1 MTAAAHFLMRC
12 LASRSFVYTYYSDA
26 KLSRVWQRE
35 EGVVGLFFE
44 QALLPHG
51 FARDVRIV
59 VDAGRLTG
67 IEAGGSALSG
77 DERHGIGLPG
87 LSNLHSH
94 AFQRGMAGLT
104 EISGP
109 AADNFWTW
117 RELMYRFVG
126 RMTAED
132 IEAVTAQ
139 AYVEMLEAGFTR
151 VGEFHYIHHDVSGA
165 PYGNIGELAERIA
178 ASAQSTGIGLT
189 LLPVFYAHA
198 GFGGRAPD
206 AGQRRFIN
214 DIDGFARLM
223 ESSRRAVAGLEGAVM
238 GLAPH
243 SLRAVTPDELAA
255 VLQLGE
261 NGPVHIHV
269 AEQTREVDEC
279 IAWSG
284 QRPLQWLFD
293 NAAVDRRWCL
303 IHATHATMEEIAQL
317 AQSGAVAGLCPIT
330 EANLGDGIF
339 NGPEFISRGG
349 LFGIGSDSNVLIG
362 VSDELRQLEYAQ
374 RVARRARNV
383 MAGRVAVSTGRALFE
398 AALEGGSQALGVESS
413 GLVEGGFADIVS
425 LDAGHVALAGRSGD
439 MILDSWI
446 FGSGRGL
453 VDCVWARGRKV
464 VQEGAH
470 HGREAIARR
479 FGETLQRLLAA

>member
-1 MTAAAHFLMRC
+1 MA
-12 LASRSFVYTYYSDA
+12 
-26 KLSRVWQRE
+26 
-35 EGVVGLFFE
+35 GLFFE
-44 QALLPHG
+44 QALLSHG
-51 FARDVRIV
+51 WARDVRLV
-59 VDAGRLTG
+59 VDAGRLTS
-67 IEAGGSALSG
+67 IEAGSSAQGG

-104 EISGP
+104 EISGGT
-109 AADNFWTW
+109 ADNFWTW

-126 RMTAED
+126 RLTADD
-132 IEAVTAQ
+132 IEAVAAQ

-178 ASAQSTGIGLT
+178 AATELTGISLT

-198 GFGGRAPD
+198 GFGGRTPD
-206 AGQRRFIN
+206 AGQRRFVN

-223 ESSRRAVAGLEGAVM
+223 DASRRAVAGVEGAIT

-243 SLRAVTPDELAA
+243 SLRAVTPDELDAI
-255 VLQLGE
+255 LQLGE
-261 NGPVHIHV
+261 SGPVHIHI

-293 NAAVDRRWCL
+293 HAAVDRRWCL
-303 IHATHATMEEIAQL
+303 IHATHADVEEIAQL

-339 NGPEFISRGG
+339 NGPEFIGHGG

-362 VSDELRQLEYAQ
+362 ARDELRQFEYAQ
-374 RVARRARNV
+374 RLARRARNV
-383 MAGRVAVSTGRALFE
+383 IARQAASTGRTLFDTALK
-398 AALEGGSQALGVESS
+398 GGSQALGVEIS
-413 GLVEGGFADIVS
+413 GLIEGGFADIVS
-425 LDAGHVALAGRSGD
+425 LDARHAALAGRSGD
-439 MILDSWI
+439 TILDSWI
-446 FGSGRGL
+446 FGSGAGL
-453 VDCVWARGRKV
+453 VDCVWARGCKV
-464 VQEGAH
+464 VQGGAH
-470 HGREAIARR
+470 HGREGIARR
-479 FGETLQRLLAA
+479 FGETLQRLLTA